1 MATVYGPLTREQ
13 TLDAAIRLMTMWR
26 SWSEME
32 VDLQRCNASYAPTL
46 RDDDNVAPEQRHK
59 DAIALIREACDRAG
73 FRWYDGNELHNDP
86 SVRRRRGKGGQL
98 GLDQLVLDRIAPHDR
113 VAGPPRKVA

>member
-32 VDLQRCNASYAPTL
+32 ADLQRCNASYAPTL

-59 DAIALIREACDRAG
+59 DAIALIREACDRVG